1 MVDKLFNGKVKSVQK
16 TVVGEVN
23 VDKQKSEV
31 WTLHYTIYIQI
42 IIPSIHITKF
52 KS

>member
-1 MVDKLFNGKVKSVQK
+1 MEKVKSVQK

-31 WTLHYTIYIQI
+31 WTLHYIIYIQII